1 MKVVMVCPRSPL
13 EYYGGIES
21 HVVEISKR
29 LVKQGVNI
37 RILTSSTECRRP
49 SEKTIEGIEV
59 RTFPALAP
67 SETYYFSMPLLQA
80 LRRENSEIIHCHGYQ
95 SFPTL
100 AAVATKRSAQKLV
113 ITLHSAWPS
122 SFITRLLHFP
132 YRVIVNNMVKKANK
146 IICVS
151 NFERERFRR
160 YLNNSED
167 KFCVIENGV
176 DPKEF
181 NVKKNSLDTVPNNV
195 RIILSVARLEKYKG
209 QNHLIKGFARLGL
222 SGNPNLKL
230 VLVGSGPYKRKLVKL
245 VNQLQI
251 EKDVI
256 FLEKLDREEIL
267 ALYQKCEL
275 FVHLSRYEA
284 YSVSITEA
292 IANGK
297 PVIVSMVPSLTDLV
311 RKGLATGISYPPCP
325 KEVAQKMREILND
338 SKKFA
343 PKKFRIYT
351 WDEVTERV
359 RQIYSELLACG

>member
-1 MKVVMVCPRSPL
+1 MVCPRSPL
-13 EYYGGIES
+13 EYYGGIER
-21 HVVEISKR
+21 HILEISKR

-37 RILTSSTECRRP
+37 RIFTSSTKCRRP

-67 SETYYFSMPLLQA
+67 SEIYYFSMPLLQA
-80 LRRENSEIIHCHGYQ
+80 LRREDSKIIHCHGYQ

-100 AAVATKRSAQKLV
+100 AAVVTKRSAQKLV

-122 SFITRLLHFP
+122 SLITRLLHVP
-132 YRVIVNNMVKKANK
+132 YKVILNNMFKKANK

-151 NFERERFRR
+151 NFEHERFRH
-160 YLNNSED
+160 YLNISKD
-167 KFCVIENGV
+167 KFSVIENGV

-181 NVKKNSLDTVPNNV
+181 NVKRDSLDIVPSNA
-195 RIILSVARLEKYKG
+195 RIILSIARLEKYKG
-209 QNHLIKGFARLGL
+209 QHHLIKGFARLDL
-222 SGNPNLKL
+222 SRDPDLKL
-230 VLVGSGPYKRKLVKL
+230 VLVGSGPYKRKLVKI

-284 YSVSITEA
+284 YSVSIIEA
-292 IANGK
+292 IANRK
-297 PVIVSMVPSLTDLV
+297 PVIVSMVPSLTDFV
-311 RKGLATGISYPPCP
+311 RKGLATGILYPPRP
-325 KEVAQKMREILND
+325 EEVAQKMREILNAP
-338 SKKFA
+338 KKFA
-343 PKKFRIYT
+343 PKKSRIYT